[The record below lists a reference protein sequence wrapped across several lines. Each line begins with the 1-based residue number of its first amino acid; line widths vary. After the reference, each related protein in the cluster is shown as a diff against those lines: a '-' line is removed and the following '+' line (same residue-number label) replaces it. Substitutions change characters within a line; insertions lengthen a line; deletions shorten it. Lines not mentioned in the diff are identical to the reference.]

1 MSLSSSLGNA
11 GTPSLRTLPCRPVL
25 LIAAALGMAGLVPL
39 GLDPQGYTLRVLTL
53 TLLFAAMAQSW
64 NIVGGLANQIS
75 LGHAGF
81 FGIGAYTST
90 ILLRDLGVSPWLGMI
105 AGMGLAG
112 LAAAILSVPTFR
124 LKGHYFALV
133 TLAFGEVMRVIA
145 NSWSSVT
152 GGPVGIS
159 VPFAPNSLWMFQYN
173 TVRPYYYVSLIALV
187 LVSVVFWRIK
197 TGALGYRLRAI
208 KENPDAAEV
217 IGIDTYRAKLM
228 AGLVS
233 AVLTAALGTVYAQ
246 FSYFFDPDT
255 IFGVASISVR
265 MALIAIVGG
274 VSLTFGPIVGAFFI
288 IPLEEISNAAL
299 AGRAAGLSAFVYG
312 ALLIAIILVKPQG
325 LLALFGDLYK
335 RLRKESSR

>member
-1 MSLSSSLGNA
+1 MSISLTLAKSCVQRSCRMPLLLA
-11 GTPSLRTLPCRPVL
+11 GL
-25 LIAAALGMAGLVPL
+25 LTAAVLVPL
-39 GLDPQGYTLRVLTL
+39 GLDAQGYAMRVLTL
-53 TLLFAAMAQSW
+53 TLMFAAMAQAW

-90 ILLRDLGVSPWLGMI
+90 ILLRDLGLSPWLGMV
-105 AGMGLAG
+105 AGMALAAV
-112 LAAAILSVPTFR
+112 AAAILSVPTFR

-145 NSWSSVT
+145 NSWSSMT
-152 GGPVGIS
+152 GGPVGLS
-159 VPFAPNSLWMFQYN
+159 VPFAPNSLWMFQFN
-173 TVRPYYYVSLIALV
+173 TVRPYYYICLVALV
-187 LVSVVFWRIK
+187 AVTLVFWFIK

-217 IGIDTYRAKLM
+217 IGIDTYRAKLW
-228 AGLVS
+228 AGLIS
-233 AVLTAALGTVYAQ
+233 AILTAAIGTIYAQ
-246 FSYFFDPDT
+246 FNYFFDPDT

-274 VSLTFGPIVGAFFI
+274 ISMTFGPIVGAFFI
-288 IPLEEISNAAL
+288 IPLEEISSAAL

-312 ALLIAIILVKPQG
+312 ALLIVIILIKPQG
-325 LLALFGDLYK
+325 LLALFGDLLG
-335 RLRKESSR
+335 RLRKENRS

>member
-1 MSLSSSLGNA
+1 MSIS
-11 GTPSLRTLPCRPVL
+11 TPLNMSRPVPSFRTPL
-25 LIAAALGMAGLVPL
+25 LLAAALGVAVLFPL
-39 GLDPQGYTLRVLTL
+39 GLDPQGYAMRVLTL
-53 TLLFAAMAQSW
+53 TLLFAAMAQAW

-90 ILLRDLGVSPWLGMI
+90 ILLRDLGLSPWFGMI
-105 AGMGLAG
+105 AGMALAG
-112 LAAAILSVPTFR
+112 IAAAILSVPTFR

-145 NSWSSVT
+145 NSWPSLT
-152 GGPVGIS
+152 GGPVGLS
-159 VPFAPNSLWMFQYN
+159 VPFAPNSLWMFQFN
-173 TVRPYYYVSLIALV
+173 TVRPYYYVCLGAVV
-187 LVSVVFWRIK
+187 LVTLVFWWIK

-217 IGIDTYRAKLM
+217 IGIDTYRVKLW

-274 VSLTFGPIVGAFFI
+274 VGMTFGPIVGAFFI
-288 IPLEEISNAAL
+288 IPLEELSNAVL

-312 ALLIAIILVKPQG
+312 VLLIVIILVKPQG
-325 LLALFGDLYK
+325 LLALFADLAK
-335 RLRKESSR
+335 RLRREDRP

>member
-1 MSLSSSLGNA
+1 MSISLTLSKSGDQRSFRMPLLLA
-11 GTPSLRTLPCRPVL
+11 GL
-25 LIAAALGMAGLVPL
+25 LTAAILVPL
-39 GLDPQGYTLRVLTL
+39 GLDAQGYTMRVLTL
-53 TLLFAAMAQSW
+53 TLMFAAMAQAW

-90 ILLRDLGVSPWLGMI
+90 ILLRDVGLSPWLGMV
-105 AGMGLAG
+105 AGMALAG

-145 NSWSSVT
+145 NSWSSMT
-152 GGPVGIS
+152 GGPVGLS
-159 VPFAPNSLWMFQYN
+159 VPFAPNSLWMFQFN
-173 TVRPYYYVSLIALV
+173 TVRPYYYICLAALV
-187 LVSVVFWRIK
+187 AITLVFWFIK

-217 IGIDTYRAKLM
+217 IGIDTYRTKLW
-228 AGLVS
+228 AGLIS
-233 AVLTAALGTVYAQ
+233 AILTAAMGTIYAQ
-246 FSYFFDPDT
+246 FNYFFDPDT

-274 VSLTFGPIVGAFFI
+274 ISMTFGPIVGAFFI

-312 ALLIAIILVKPQG
+312 ALLIAIILIKPQG
-325 LLALFGDLYK
+325 LLALFGDLLG
-335 RLRKESSR
+335 RLRKENRS